1 MILLYHNQVLLV
13 EESALEDARLRHKTA
28 LENTRTERGAENK
41 CLKKKDLVFYGA
53 SGVRVDTDTFIGFV
67 IQSLLTKKIFLH
79 FEAPRFGRRRTF

>member
-1 MILLYHNQVLLV
+1 MF
-13 EESALEDARLRHKTA
+13 
-28 LENTRTERGAENK
+28 
-41 CLKKKDLVFYGA
+41 KKKDLVFYGA